1 MTPQEIIVEIKR
13 QLTELKFEEGEFCL
27 VVLKTLTFLNNPRK
41 EIYKIY
47 KKYSDF
53 ESDVEKCING
63 ISSDYGVDIEIWKFD
78 E

>member
-1 MTPQEIIVEIKR
+1 MTPPEIIVEIKR

-53 ESDVEKCING
+53 G
-63 ISSDYGVDIEIWKFD
+63 
-78 E
+78 

>member
-13 QLTELKFEEGEFCL
+13 QLVELNFEEGEYCL

-41 EIYKIY
+41 EVYKIY
-47 KKYSDF
+47 KTYSKF
-53 ESDVEKCING
+53 ESDIEKCING
-63 ISSDYGVDIEIWKFD
+63 ISSDYGVAIEIWKFD